1 MLLLRRSVVC
11 LLLLTILTGV
21 IYPLL
26 ITAIGSAA
34 FPRQSR
40 GSLIVRGDKM
50 VGSELIGQAF
60 DSPKYFWSRPSA
72 TSPVPYN
79 AGASSG
85 SNLGP
90 TNPKL
95 VEAVQERVARLKAAD
110 PENTL
115 PVPADLVT
123 ASGSGLEVCISPAAA
138 QY

>member
-72 TSPVPYN
+72 TSPVPY
-79 AGASSG
+79 
-85 SNLGP
+85 
-90 TNPKL
+90 
-95 VEAVQERVARLKAAD
+95 RARSKTTID
-110 PENTL
+110 T
-115 PVPADLVT
+115 T
-123 ASGSGLEVCISPAAA
+123 GMT
-138 QY
+138 